1 MYIYQP
7 KIFTMKK
14 SIPLHWKIMLGML
27 AGLVGG
33 FILLQ
38 FDYGKQLTY
47 DWIAPVGKIFVNLL
61 KLIAIPLIL
70 ASLVKGVS
78 DLKDI
83 AKFKTIGLRTIGL
96 YIFTTVFAISIG
108 LMSVNILQPG
118 NGISNE
124 TVQKLEQTYAGN
136 QKITKKI
143 NVAKEQA
150 QKPKLQFLVDMVPDN
165 IFKAMSNNGNM
176 LQVIFFAI
184 FLGITLILIP
194 EHKAA
199 PLKDFFDSM
208 NEAILKMVDLIML
221 TAPYAVF
228 ALIANVIVGTAGD
241 WELLESLLKYGGTV
255 IAGLIVMLGVYM
267 SMIKIF
273 TKKNPFWF
281 IKQLAPAQLLAFS
294 SSSSAATLP
303 VTMERVEEHIG
314 VDKEV
319 SSFVLPVGATVNMDG
334 TSLYQA
340 VAAVFIMQVL
350 WPEGLGFANQM
361 TIVLTALL
369 ASIGAAAVPGAGM
382 IMLVIVL
389 EALGFPAGKLPVA
402 LALIFAIDRPLD
414 MMRTVINVTGDATV
428 STIVANS
435 VGKLHEPKPK
445 EWDDQLN

>member
-1 MYIYQP
+1 M
-7 KIFTMKK
+7 TKK
-14 SIPLHWKIMLGML
+14 QKLGLHWQILIGML

-38 FDYGKQLTY
+38 FDYGKQLTF

-70 ASLVKGVS
+70 ASLIKGVS

-83 AKFKTIGLRTIGL
+83 AKFKSIGLRTIGL
-96 YIFTTVFAISIG
+96 YITTTVLAISIG
-108 LMSVNILQPG
+108 LIAVNIFQPG
-118 NGISNE
+118 KGISPE
-124 TVQKLEQTYAGN
+124 TVHKLEQTYAGN
-136 QKITKKI
+136 QKIAKKI
-143 NVAKEQA
+143 ATAQEQKD
-150 QKPKLQFLVDMVPDN
+150 KPKLQFLVDMVPDN
-165 IFKAMSNNGNM
+165 IFKAMSNNSNM

-199 PLKDFFDSM
+199 PLKAVFDSL
-208 NEAILKMVDLIML
+208 NDAVLKMVDLIML
-221 TAPYAVF
+221 MAPYAVF

-241 WELLESLLKYGGTV
+241 WELLASLLEYGGTV
-255 IAGLIVMLGVYM
+255 VGGLLVMLVVYM
-267 SMIKIF
+267 ILVAVF
-273 TKKNPFWF
+273 AKKNPFEF
-281 IKQLAPAQLLAFS
+281 IAQLAPAQLLAFS

-314 VDKEV
+314 VDQEV

-340 VAAVFIMQVL
+340 VAAVFILQVL
-350 WPEGLGFANQM
+350 WPEGLGFANQL

-389 EALGFPAGKLPVA
+389 EALGFPAAKMPIA

-428 STIVANS
+428 ATIVAKS
-435 VGKLHEPKPK
+435 VGKLHPPKPK
-445 EWDDQLN
+445 EWDDHL

>member
-1 MYIYQP
+1 MS
-7 KIFTMKK
+7 TKK
-14 SIPLHWKIMLGML
+14 SLPLHWKIMLGML
-27 AGLVGG
+27 AGLAGG

-47 DWIAPVGKIFVNLL
+47 DWIAPIGKIFVNLL

-70 ASLVKGVS
+70 ASLIKGVS

-96 YIFTTVFAISIG
+96 YITTTVFAISIG
-108 LMSVNILQPG
+108 LLSVNILQPG
-118 NGISNE
+118 NGISQE
-124 TVQKLEQTYAGN
+124 TVQKLEKTYAGN
-136 QKITKKI
+136 QKIAKKI
-143 NVAKEQA
+143 DVAKEQKN
-150 QKPKLQFLVDMVPDN
+150 KPKLQFLVDMVPDN

-221 TAPYAVF
+221 MAPYAVF

-241 WELLESLLKYGGTV
+241 WELLQSLLKYGLTV
-255 IAGLIVMLGVYM
+255 IIGLIIMIGVYM
-267 SMIKIF
+267 ILIKLF
-273 TKKNPFWF
+273 TGKNPFWF
-281 IKQLAPAQLLAFS
+281 IKQLSPAQLLAFS

-350 WPEGLGFANQM
+350 WPEGLSFSNQM

-389 EALGFPAGKLPVA
+389 EALGFPAEKLPVA

-428 STIVANS
+428 STIVAKS

-445 EWDDQLN
+445 EWDDKLQE

>member
-1 MYIYQP
+1 
-7 KIFTMKK
+7 MKQK
-14 SIPLHWKIMLGML
+14 NKLGLHWKILIGML

-47 DWIAPVGKIFVNLL
+47 DWIAPIGKIFVNLL

-70 ASLVKGVS
+70 ASLIKGVS

-83 AKFKTIGLRTIGL
+83 AKFKTIGLRTIAL
-96 YIFTTVFAISIG
+96 YITTTVFAISIG
-108 LMSVNILQPG
+108 LISVNIIKPG
-118 NGISNE
+118 EGISTE
-124 TVQKLEQTYAGN
+124 TVHKLEQTYAGN
-136 QKITKKI
+136 KKIEKKIT
-143 NVAKEQA
+143 VAKA
-150 QKPKLQFLVDMVPDN
+150 QKDKPKLQFLVDMVPDN

-184 FLGITLILIP
+184 FLGITFILIP

-199 PLKDFFDSM
+199 PLKDLFDSL

-241 WELLESLLKYGGTV
+241 WELLASLLKYGMTV
-255 IAGLIVMLGVYM
+255 VIGLIIMLGVYM
-267 SMIKIF
+267 IMVKLF
-273 TKKNPFWF
+273 TGKNPFWF
-281 IKQLAPAQLLAFS
+281 FKQLAPAQLLAFS

-340 VAAVFIMQVL
+340 VAAVFILQVL
-350 WPEGLGFANQM
+350 WPEGLSFSNQL
-361 TIVLTALL
+361 TIILTALL

-389 EALGFPAGKLPVA
+389 EALGFPSEKLPVA

-428 STIVANS
+428 STIVAKS
-435 VGKLHEPKPK
+435 VGKLHSPKPK
-445 EWDDQLN
+445 EWDDNF